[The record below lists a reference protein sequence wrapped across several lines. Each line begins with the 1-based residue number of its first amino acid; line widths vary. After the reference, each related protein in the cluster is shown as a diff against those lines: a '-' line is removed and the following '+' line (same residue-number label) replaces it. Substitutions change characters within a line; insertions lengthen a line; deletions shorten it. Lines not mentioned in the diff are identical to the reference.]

1 MANSYF
7 QFKQFIIHQDQCVLK
22 VGTDA
27 CLLGAF
33 AANYLSKTPNNVNSI
48 LDIGSGSG
56 LLMLMLAQKFNA
68 QIDGIEIDKSSY
80 EQAEQNIK
88 NSPWKE
94 RLNLFN
100 ADANAFSFP
109 HKYDFIITNPP
120 FFEGDLKSFS
130 SKKNIAKHD
139 AGLTLYQLLTI
150 VEASLLPE
158 GNLAILL
165 PTHRANNFLYHAGEK
180 KLYPSYR
187 LEIKQTPRHKAF
199 RSIIVLSRIQTVAVQ
214 EELVIKETEMAYSPG
229 FVSLLKDYYLYL

>member
-1 MANSYF
+1 MSNSYF
-7 QFKQFIIHQDQCVLK
+7 QFKQFIIHQDQCALK

-33 AANYLSKTPNNVNSI
+33 VANYLSKTPNNVNSI

-56 LLMLMLAQKFNA
+56 LLMLMLAQKSNA
-68 QIDGIEIDKSSY
+68 QIDGIEIDKSSC
-80 EQAEQNIK
+80 EQAKENIE

-100 ADANAFSFP
+100 ADVNTFSFP

-120 FFEGDLKSFS
+120 FFEGDLKSVS

-150 VEASLLPE
+150 AEANLLPK

-165 PTHRANNFLYHAGEK
+165 PTHRANNFLYYASEK
-180 KLYPSYR
+180 GFYPSFQ
-187 LEIKQTPRHKAF
+187 LKIKQTPRHKAF
-199 RSIIVLSRIQTVAVQ
+199 RSIIVLSRMQTVAVQ